1 MRAEGA
7 ALDVTA
13 VDKIEKLQE
22 LVNADAALVR
32 RGQWLS
38 ADMMLEI
45 GDTRHLVKIREG
57 RILDVSPLPLLA
69 IPFDF
74 AVIGTEE
81 AWHEFW
87 QPVPKPRHHDVMAL
101 IRDGKMRIEGD
112 LEMMMAHFL
121 TLKMMLEKPRLL
133 GRQAG
138 VEVT

>member
-45 GDTRHLVKIREG
+45 GDARHLVKIREG
-57 RILDVSPLPLLA
+57 RIYAMSRRCHCWRYRS
-69 IPFDF
+69 IS
-74 AVIGTEE
+74 
-81 AWHEFW
+81 
-87 QPVPKPRHHDVMAL
+87 Q
-101 IRDGKMRIEGD
+101 
-112 LEMMMAHFL
+112 
-121 TLKMMLEKPRLL
+121 
-133 GRQAG
+133 
-138 VEVT
+138 